1 MNPVEHRIAFTLWVF
16 IISLLLGTP
25 AAATLILSDASYT
38 PDSPLVIGGQQSVT
52 VKYFISPSGATTFA
66 SVHEIQ
72 MQTDLE
78 HAQWNIQVL
87 VDGRDAAQQSASGS
101 AAFVNGALLSYS
113 TNNDVSLEVTID
125 GVVPLTPGD
134 QVLMLLVKEIDNSG
148 TVVPG
153 SVIRLS
159 HPVAGRPGIA
169 GQTVYPTLTPPVVP
183 PTPAKTAGFPVTWGI
198 PALSLVL
205 IIFFRS
211 SR

>member
-1 MNPVEHRIAFTLWVF
+1 MNPVERRIAFTLWVF
-16 IISLLLGTP
+16 IFSLLLGTP
-25 AAATLILSDASYT
+25 AAATLILSDVSYT
-38 PDSPLVIGGQQSVT
+38 PDSPLVIGRQQLVT

-66 SVHEIQ
+66 SGHEIQ

-78 HAQWNIQVL
+78 DARWNIQVL

-125 GVVPLTPGD
+125 GDVPLTPGD
-134 QVLMLLVKEIDNSG
+134 QVLMLQVKEIDNSG

-159 HPVAGRPGIA
+159 HPVSGRPGIP
-169 GQTVYPTLTPPVVP
+169 GQTVYTTLTPTVAP
-183 PTPAKTAGFPVTWGI
+183 PTPAKTAGFPVTCGI
-198 PALSLVL
+198 PSLFL
-205 IIFFRS
+205 ILILFFRS
-211 SR
+211 RR